1 MMITVTHR
9 LIVSERF
16 LRSRMLSTRNLIRPS
31 LNTRRPFNC
40 LLCIRLFHKTPT
52 SWLPKASN
60 VVYNKGEALLR
71 NSYKRLTGAIQAFDD
86 LLGISEVQ
94 EAQSNVKRAENE
106 FMKTRSQVQ
115 DAKRSLDSVQES
127 LREIR
132 QKLDRVS
139 RDDERYLALATEEH
153 KLLLQEKKM
162 KSDFENLESLE
173 RDQFAQLSGS
183 VRDSHEKERAR
194 AERTKH
200 WSVIGS
206 VGGAALGILGSTVVN
221 YIRLKQIK
229 TSIKETGHTLIEKT
243 NELRDLMTAQDDQM
257 GTRATEL
264 KESILIRSKSLEQK
278 LEELESILNFVTLN
292 LASEPLKE
300 FGLYVQPP
308 SHSKNFGN
316 GQSLAVDNNK
326 EDVKDVI
333 DTIVLRIDSLV
344 ESIESVQK
352 VMQGLD
358 LKTLLWNHEKL
369 NNSIHQNEAR
379 IVEEIRKLSTSLK
392 YQPPHVNGVTEN
404 ATESNFEENQSWMK
418 VSLTCIALTATV
430 LIYDIIK

>member
-1 MMITVTHR
+1 MMIAVTHR
-9 LIVSERF
+9 LILSERF

-31 LNTRRPFNC
+31 FNTRRPFNC
-40 LLCIRLFHKTPT
+40 LLCIRLFHKTTCRLRQKFPT

-60 VVYNKGEALLR
+60 VVYNNGEALLQ
-71 NSYKRLTGAIQAFDD
+71 NSHKRLTGAIQAFDD

-206 VGGAALGILGSTVVN
+206 VGGAALGNKWHILFFSWSCIMSRRNGKGVAV
-221 YIRLKQIK
+221 R
-229 TSIKETGHTLIEKT
+229 G
-243 NELRDLMTAQDDQM
+243 
-257 GTRATEL
+257 
-264 KESILIRSKSLEQK
+264 
-278 LEELESILNFVTLN
+278 EE
-292 LASEPLKE
+292 
-300 FGLYVQPP
+300 Y
-308 SHSKNFGN
+308 
-316 GQSLAVDNNK
+316 
-326 EDVKDVI
+326 
-333 DTIVLRIDSLV
+333 
-344 ESIESVQK
+344 
-352 VMQGLD
+352 
-358 LKTLLWNHEKL
+358 
-369 NNSIHQNEAR
+369 NS
-379 IVEEIRKLSTSLK
+379 
-392 YQPPHVNGVTEN
+392 
-404 ATESNFEENQSWMK
+404 
-418 VSLTCIALTATV
+418 
-430 LIYDIIK
+430 